1 MLCNVHS
8 SMLLYNY
15 TQGDGVGGAQV
26 FVNGYLAAATDEEGS
41 YTLSNITSG
50 SYHLL
55 VGINL
60 KAMWRCVRAKF
71 GNCY

>member
-1 MLCNVHS
+1 MF
-8 SMLLYNY
+8 LYNY
-15 TQGDGVGGAQV
+15 TQGGGVGGAQV

-60 KAMWRCVRAKF
+60 KAMRRCVRAKF